1 MRWFADGLGSWT
13 QKRNANFTLR
23 FTGSAIKVVG
33 AKGPSAAGY
42 AVFMDGTPVAGT
54 FDAIAEQFV
63 ANQTLFARDGL
74 SAAVEHSVVV
84 VNSGGGFLYFD
95 YANVTSAR

>member
-1 MRWFADGLGSWT
+1 
-13 QKRNANFTLR
+13 
-23 FTGSAIKVVG
+23 
-33 AKGPSAAGY
+33 
-42 AVFMDGTPVAGT
+42 MDGTPVAGT